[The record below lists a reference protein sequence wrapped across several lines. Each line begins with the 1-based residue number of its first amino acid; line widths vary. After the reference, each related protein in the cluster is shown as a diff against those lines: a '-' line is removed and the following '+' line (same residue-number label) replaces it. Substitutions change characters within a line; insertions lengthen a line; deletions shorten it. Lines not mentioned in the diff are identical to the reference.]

1 MSKIHRNETPM
12 VHPVIVPNP
21 RVKEERLVLQQQQ
34 QDHRL
39 HELGDF
45 LRTRRAKLT
54 PEEVG
59 LPRGSRRKTPGL
71 RRAEVAQLVGVSVDW
86 YTWLEQ
92 GRSITPSR
100 QVLERLVQTLR
111 LDANER
117 THLFLLAQQQPPPAL
132 LLEPEIVSPA
142 LQHFLDQFGTRPA
155 FVSGRRWDILAWN
168 DAGCAVFGDFR
179 RRTAPRERNTIWGIF
194 TNPLARQV
202 VVNWEEDARQ
212 LLAQFRSMC
221 GRYPGDPQLTEL
233 IHDLQ
238 LCSPEFRA
246 WWPDHEVLGGQ
257 EGRKMLNHPQVG
269 YLLFERLTF
278 QVFDTPDLKVTVYT
292 PLEEADTPRKVEQLL
307 EQWYQHEGQGP
318 HPPQAVHHLPQA
330 QQSGQDTVRW
340 WLAECCQ
347 RVEGAWVANSDVM
360 ISYATW
366 CEAHGYEPKK
376 AKGVSQSL
384 AAHGFEI
391 GANKRVI
398 DEHRRRKMA
407 RGVRGLV
414 VL

>member
-1 MSKIHRNETPM
+1 LILKP
-12 VHPVIVPNP
+12 
-21 RVKEERLVLQQQQ
+21 QQ

-39 HELGDF
+39 QELGDF
-45 LRTRRAKLT
+45 LRTRRARLT

-59 LPRGSRRKTPGL
+59 LPKGTRRKTPGL

-92 GRSITPSR
+92 GRSITPST

-117 THLFLLAQQQPPPAL
+117 THLFLLAQQQLPPAL

-168 DAGCAVFGDFR
+168 DAGCAVFGDYR
-179 RRTAPRERNTIWGIF
+179 RRIAPRERNTIWGVF
-194 TNPLARQV
+194 TNPLARQYI
-202 VVNWEEDARQ
+202 VNWEEDARQ
-212 LLAQFRSMC
+212 LLAQFRSSC
-221 GRYPGDPQLTEL
+221 ARCPGDAQLAEL

-238 LCSPEFRA
+238 RCSPEFRA
-246 WWPDHEVLGGQ
+246 WWPDHEVRSGQ
-257 EGRKMLNHPQVG
+257 EGRKTLNHPQVG

-307 EQWYQHEGQGP
+307 EQWYQHEGQGT

-330 QQSGQDTVRW
+330 QRSGQDTVGW
-340 WLAECCQ
+340 WLEACGQ
-347 RVEGAWVANSDVM
+347 RVEGAWVANSEVM
-360 ISYATW
+360 ISYAQW
-366 CEAHGYEPKK
+366 CETHGYVPKK

-384 AAHGFEI
+384 AAHGLEV
-391 GANKRVI
+391 GVRQWVPTSPG
-398 DEHRRRKMA
+398 RRTKT
-407 RGVRGLV
+407 RGVRGLRV
-414 VL
+414 QDGSQTSKTSGDRWS